1 MSRTSSRLASVVIA
15 SVLAGASFGAA
26 DAEDAI
32 AKRSATAMTKSK
44 GDKRAHAKHS
54 HRVARATGRKVG

>member
-1 MSRTSSRLASVVIA
+1 MSRNSSRLASVVIA
-15 SVLAGASFGAA
+15 SVLAGVSLVAV
-26 DAEDAI
+26 DAEEAI

-54 HRVARATGRKVG
+54 HRIARAAGRKVG